1 MVYPFGHSQLIHR
14 YLILRTVKF
23 QGKWISLLWPS
34 HIQATSGHTKMTLFG
49 ITDHWS
55 KFSLSTL
62 CVSAPNSIKSFSSIH
77 PIVYH
82 VISVTSECS
91 YFTCFFWCT
100 RRRTWLVELSDSVAA
115 LSVTTISAS
124 VTINASVTTS
134 DTISATW
141 LLSVSVSRSVQCLLW
156 LMTTISASLT
166 ISASDTISP
175 SVTINAS
182 VTISVSFLH
191 CHTAFILC
199 VAFIVLSFYRRQGM
213 WHSW

>member
-14 YLILRTVKF
+14 YLILHTVKF

-34 HIQATSGHTKMTLFG
+34 HIQATFGRTKMTLFG

-134 DTISATW
+134 DTW
-141 LLSVSVSRSVQCLLW
+141 LLSVSVSRSVQCLLSV

-182 VTISVSFLH
+182 VTISVSFSSLSHSLH
-191 CHTAFILC
+191 TMCGFYCVIIL
-199 VAFIVLSFYRRQGM
+199 
-213 WHSW
+213 